1 MTQADPTTQ
10 AVPTTQA
17 APTGTDA
24 TASRLPAGPSP
35 YFLGEAEGDKLVLF
49 DQLFTLLTTS
59 PQTSGQFDAFVTEG
73 RPGQA
78 VPAHFHRTT
87 HETFF
92 VLSGAIRLWVDDQAG
107 GRETRIL
114 EEGGFG
120 YVPRDTIHSYRIERT
135 GKIFGVTS
143 AGFTDFFRAVARPTD
158 KAGIPEP
165 AEFHIPS
172 FDEMARQG
180 AAHDVNFVA
189 GYELFD

>member
-1 MTQADPTTQ
+1 MTEPTLPVS
-10 AVPTTQA
+10 A
-17 APTGTDA
+17 
-24 TASRLPAGPSP
+24 LPAGPNP
-35 YFLGEAEGDKLVLF
+35 YFLDDGTGDKLVLF

-59 PQTSGQFDAFVTEG
+59 PQTGGEFDAFLTEG

-78 VPAHFHRTT
+78 VPPHFHAKT

-92 VLSGAIRLWVDDQAG
+92 VLEGAIRLWMDDRQG
-107 GRETRIL
+107 RRETRIL
-114 EEGGFG
+114 EAGAFG

-143 AGFTDFFRAVARPTD
+143 GGFSDYFRAVARPTD
-158 KAGIPEP
+158 KPGIPEP

-172 FDEMARQG
+172 FEEMARQG
-180 AAHDVNFVA
+180 AQHDVNFVA